1 MLIIKVAAESIPGRE
16 GAATIPGGT
25 GTPGAA
31 TTPGETAITGVQSLD
46 MSAELLE
53 EAAGV
58 MPTLVSSMVIE
69 QPSLATMMLNRN
81 PGLMT
86 EGNMTEVV
94 TAIANNQTFQQ
105 ALIQEEFFQRAAQ
118 ANLEFQAWNN
128 ARQQEAVAR
137 ATP

>member
-1 MLIIKVAAESIPGRE
+1 MLIIKVAAESIPGGE
-16 GAATIPGGT
+16 GAATVPGGT
-25 GTPGAA
+25 GIPGAP
-31 TTPGETAITGVQSLD
+31 TTPGETAITGVQSLE
-46 MSAELLE
+46 MSAELLD

-58 MPTLVSSMVIE
+58 MPTLVSSMVIG

-94 TAIANNQTFQQ
+94 TALANNQTFQQ
-105 ALIQEEFFQRAAQ
+105 ALIQEDFFQEAAKV
-118 ANLEFQAWNN
+118 NPEFIAWNT
-128 ARQQEAVAR
+128 ARQQDAVAR

>member
-1 MLIIKVAAESIPGRE
+1 MLIIKVAAETIPGGE
-16 GAATIPGGT
+16 GAATVPGGI

-58 MPTLVSSMVIE
+58 MPNLVSNMVIE
-69 QPSLATMMLNRN
+69 QPSLATMMLNRK
-81 PGLMT
+81 PELMT
-86 EGNMTEVV
+86 RGNMTEVV
-94 TAIANNQTFQQ
+94 TALANNQTFQQ

-118 ANLEFQAWNN
+118 ANPEFQEWNN